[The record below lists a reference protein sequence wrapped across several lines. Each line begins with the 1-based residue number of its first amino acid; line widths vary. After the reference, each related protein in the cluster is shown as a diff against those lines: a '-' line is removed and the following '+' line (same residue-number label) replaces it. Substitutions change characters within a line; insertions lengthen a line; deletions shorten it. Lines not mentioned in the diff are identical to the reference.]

1 MLDEMKMA
9 EKIDIEDFKLAIAAL
24 WKRKILIVLVTL
36 IGLFSGFLIT
46 VNDSQVYSATASV
59 FCATYGSYK
68 LSDTDVRT
76 MVNYS
81 DFISSRKVC
90 EYAASL
96 LNDTEVTADQIQTMI
111 IMSLSDNSYV
121 MRISADSESPE
132 LAMKVANAVAEAFV
146 TEVSNI
152 TGNDSI
158 QILDEA
164 DRYIVSREN
173 DTLKKQLLF
182 AGAAFSAICAIIALK
197 ELFSNKVRSI
207 TQCLNYV
214 FEDEIFGIVPY
225 FEAGKKQAEVI
236 DSRCYPRRE
245 KGRNNNNN
253 Q

>member
-1 MLDEMKMA
+1 MDEMKM
-9 EKIDIEDFKLAIAAL
+9 EDKIDIDDFKLAIAAL
-24 WKRKILIVLVTL
+24 WKRKTLIALVTL
-36 IGLFSGFLIT
+36 AGFFSGFLIT
-46 VNDSQVYSATASV
+46 ANVSDSQVYSATASV
-59 FCATYGSYK
+59 FCATYGSYQ
-68 LSDTDVRT
+68 LSATDVRT

-96 LNDTEVTADQIQTMI
+96 LNDTVVTADQLQKMI
-111 IMSLSDNSYV
+111 MISLSDNSYV
-121 MRISADSESPE
+121 MHISADSESPK
-132 LAMKVANAVAEAFV
+132 LAMNVANAVAEAFV

-164 DRYIVSREN
+164 DRYIVSKGN

-182 AGAAFSAICAIIALK
+182 TGAAFFVICAIIVLK

-214 FEDEIFGIVPY
+214 IGDEILGIVPY
-225 FEAGKKQAEVI
+225 FEAGKNKL
-236 DSRCYPRRE
+236 
-245 KGRNNNNN
+245 K
-253 Q
+253 